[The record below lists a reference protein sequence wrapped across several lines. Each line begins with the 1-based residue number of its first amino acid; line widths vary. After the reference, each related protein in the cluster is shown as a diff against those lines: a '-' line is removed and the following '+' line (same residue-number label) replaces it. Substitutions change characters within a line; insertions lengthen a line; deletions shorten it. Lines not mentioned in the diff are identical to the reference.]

1 MIDEIPYKYKYIVN
15 KIMNCIVQYISNN
28 LSKNLLIESKL
39 LLLNNY
45 IIDIFNPTEAQLNTK
60 INIKI
65 NKDHAPKI
73 LLDKSVSSNIIT
85 SKYDNKVSFNKLRH
99 LIFNSGNQII
109 KENSPKSN
117 NEKYKNKDKFKIIKL
132 EKLLKCDSGKNKI
145 KELPHLKG
153 ISLMQERWNFND
165 VNKEIQD
172 KPKNSVDIER
182 KNNSY
187 IFDEE
192 KLKAKINNNSISL
205 KHNFDYF
212 YLMNS
217 PKNNKINFFCPNNR
231 IIKHRSVSQMNL
243 LRKDINSKN
252 NHLFN

>member
-45 IIDIFNPTEAQLNTK
+45 IIDIFNPTEAQINTK

-153 ISLMQERWNFND
+153 ISLMQERRNFND

-172 KPKNSVDIER
+172 KPKNSIDIER

>member
-153 ISLMQERWNFND
+153 ISLMQERWNFNE
-165 VNKEIQD
+165 VKKEIQD
-172 KPKNSVDIER
+172 KPKNSIDIER

-212 YLMNS
+212 NLMNS
-217 PKNNKINFFCPNNR
+217 PKNNKINFFFSNNR